1 MPRPFGLLPH
11 IRYAIGTP
19 STTVTRSVTGAESAR
34 VNHAGG
40 TAASVSAFKI
50 MASSQSDAVTARR
63 GAPRGV
69 RPGVPGL
76 AGRDLQQPLLGG
88 RLAWQPFRGWPQ
100 PGEDERDVAVR
111 QVRRATLPGVGDSA
125 KHLDDRREVG

>member
-19 STTVTRSVTGAESAR
+19 STAVTCSVTGTESAW

-40 TAASVSAFKI
+40 TAASVSAFNI
-50 MASSQSDAVTARR
+50 MASSQSDAVIAR
-63 GAPRGV
+63 GGVARGV
-69 RPGVPGL
+69 RSRVPGL

-88 RLAWQPFRGWPQ
+88 RVAWQPFPGWPQ
-100 PGEDERDVAVR
+100 PREDERDVAVR
-111 QVRRATLPGVGDSA
+111 QGRGARRPPGRG
-125 KHLDDRREVG
+125 